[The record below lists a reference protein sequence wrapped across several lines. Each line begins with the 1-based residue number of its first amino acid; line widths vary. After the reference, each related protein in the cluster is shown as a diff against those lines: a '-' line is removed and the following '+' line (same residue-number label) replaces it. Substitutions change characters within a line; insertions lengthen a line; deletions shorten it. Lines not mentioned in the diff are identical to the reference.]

1 MNIGLMRLT
10 LEIAAPTFR
19 RHGKQSV
26 KIEGPDVNFP
36 ETPVGAGCPG
46 RV

>member
-1 MNIGLMRLT
+1 MNIGLMRT
-10 LEIAAPTFR
+10 MPEIAEPTFR

-26 KIEGPDVNFP
+26 KILPSDVNFL
-36 ETPVGAGCPG
+36 ETLSIEACPS